1 MSKSAMIT
9 LRCLTLLGSMLAGLA
24 SSDANPQIYESL
36 LDNTVCI
43 LNLDEKSSGTGVVV
57 DAEKRLVVTN
67 YHVVGKASTVAV
79 YFSAYNKEGDLE
91 TNWKTYAGQ
100 FEALHFDRIAAVGKV
115 IGTWEKRDLALV
127 QLDVIPD
134 DVQGVKLAESSIQPG
149 QSIHSIGNPDASDA
163 MWVYSPGSVRAVLHK
178 KWKYES
184 GQKVESYAIET
195 TSPINSGD
203 SGGPVVND
211 QGELVGI
218 NASFSHYGRLF
229 STAVDIREV
238 RSLLDWH
245 TQSVQA
251 ANAPQLAQW

>member
-1 MSKSAMIT
+1 MSKSATLT
-9 LRCLTLLGSMLAGLA
+9 LRTVLLLGSMLAGLKGA
-24 SSDANPQIYESL
+24 QANPQVYESL
-36 LDNTVCI
+36 LDSTVCI
-43 LNLDEKSSGTGVVV
+43 VNPEEKSSGTGVVV

-79 YFSAYNKEGDLE
+79 YFSAYNKEGNLE
-91 TNWKTYAGQ
+91 TNWKAYAGQ
-100 FEALHFDRIAAVGKV
+100 FEELHFDRIAAVGKV

-134 DVQGVKLAESSIQPG
+134 DVEGVKLAERSIQPG

-163 MWVYSPGSVRAVLHK
+163 MWVYSPGSVRAILHK
-178 KWKYES
+178 SWKYDS

-218 NASFSHYGRLF
+218 NASFSNYGRLF
-229 STAVDIREV
+229 STAIDIREV

-245 TQSVQA
+245 TQNVQA
-251 ANAPQLAQW
+251 ANSPQLAQW